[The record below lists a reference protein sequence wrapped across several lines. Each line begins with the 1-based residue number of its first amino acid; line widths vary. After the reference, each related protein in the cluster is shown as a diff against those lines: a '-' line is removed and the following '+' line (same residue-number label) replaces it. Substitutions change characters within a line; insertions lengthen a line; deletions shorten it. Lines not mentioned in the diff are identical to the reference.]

1 MIKNEDKGKRW
12 KDYLE
17 DLYKGSSLRTN
28 SIENEKEVDED
39 HMGAPILRSEFDAA
53 VRDLWIN
60 KASGIVDFPAELI
73 KTQEK

>member
-1 MIKNEDKGKRW
+1 MIENEDKGKRW
-12 KDYLE
+12 KEYLE

-28 SIENEKEVDED
+28 AIENEKEVDED